1 MRTAVVIL
9 NWNTRTLLERFLP
22 AVVESCRGIADVVVA
37 DNASTDG
44 SADMVEKEF
53 PETRLIRLEEN
64 LGFTG
69 GYNAALA
76 GISDAEYYVLLN
88 SDIDLDKGWLEP
100 LVKWMDSHQD
110 CAVCGPKLLALGE
123 SMERTG
129 RFEYAGAAGG
139 MLDRFGY
146 PWCRGR
152 VMKMTEEDRGQ
163 YDTPEKV
170 FWVSGACLMT
180 RKSVWES
187 LGGLDGRF
195 FAHMEEIDYCWRAA
209 LRGWSVNVVPE
220 SRVWHLGGGTLKPD
234 SPLKLKLNFRNSLL
248 MLDSNL
254 ADTIGPLRASLR
266 IFTRKLLDGAAALA
280 YLLSGRKYGFKAVLE
295 AHREYRQLKD
305 KGKSIRSRAHRKVDT
320 SLRCELPGFGRECI
334 LVLAFIKKEKIFRYL
349 YENHH

>member
-1 MRTAVVIL
+1 M

-76 GISDAEYYVLLN
+76 GISDTEYYVLLN

-100 LVKWMDSHQD
+100 LVEWMDSHQD

-180 RKSVWES
+180 RSSLWKE
-187 LGGLDGRF
+187 LGGLDDRF
-195 FAHMEEIDYCWRAA
+195 FAHMEEIDYCWR
-209 LRGWSVNVVPE
+209 LNLKGYSVNVVPG
-220 SRVWHLGGGTLKPD
+220 SLVYHVGGGTLPQK
-234 SPLKLKLNFRNSLL
+234 SPWKLELNYRNNLL
-248 MLDSNL
+248 MLDNNL
-254 ADTIGPLRASLR
+254 QDTVGKCRAGFR
-266 IFTRKLLDGAAALA
+266 IFVRKCLDGASAVV
-280 YLLSGRKYGFKAVLE
+280 YLVCGKTEYFKAV
-295 AHREYRQLKD
+295 
-305 KGKSIRSRAHRKVDT
+305 IRAHRGYRALKSRKNGTGASRRV
-320 SLRCELPGFGRECI
+320 SPAVLHHMEICI
-334 LVLAFIKKEKIFRYL
+334 LPLAAFCGNGIFKRLIRY
-349 YENHH
+349 EDNN